1 MSLFMYPVQQ
11 AAETPLVPAQ
21 ICTKTCLKC
30 TLRWKAV
37 IKSLHCIYSIF
48 IFGLVSKNEYIQ
60 YSYSFRYLGT
70 NIFDIRIRSGCKKR
84 IYSIFVFGQLSRY
97 EYIRYSYSVN
107 FFFTNIF
114 VFVFG
119 QEFDIRVTLSGNALS
134 LSFLLLFF
142 DNLSGENK
150 LRDKRWSEVL
160 YWKRKYDPRQSS
172 QPTK

>member
-11 AAETPLVPAQ
+11 AKE
-21 ICTKTCLKC
+21 ICTKTCLKF
-30 TLRWKAV
+30 TLWWNGV
-37 IKSLHCIYSIF
+37 IKSLHCMYSIF
-48 IFGLVSKNEYIQ
+48 IFGLVSKNEYIR

-119 QEFDIRVTLSGNALS
+119 QELDIRVTLSGTDRRTDRQKYS
-134 LSFLLLFF
+134 LIET
-142 DNLSGENK
+142 G
-150 LRDKRWSEVL
+150 
-160 YWKRKYDPRQSS
+160 
-172 QPTK
+172 

>member
-60 YSYSFRYLGT
+60 YSYLFRYLGT
-70 NIFDIRIRSGCKKR
+70 NIFDIRIRSGCKMR

-119 QEFDIRVTLSGNALS
+119 QEFDIRVTLSIFH
-134 LSFLLLFF
+134 FLQVDF
-142 DNLSGENK
+142 GEDQLGKGSKIK
-150 LRDKRWSEVL
+150 LIIFAEFSAKGV
-160 YWKRKYDPRQSS
+160 
-172 QPTK
+172 QPPTPLRGK